1 MKGVLIMIG
10 ILLVVLTGLI
20 LWGITTYNGLI
31 QSKEMVKN
39 AMGQIATQVESRWDA
54 LSSLIDATKQYSK
67 HESEVLENITRQR
80 SGINPD
86 SNPSEVEAD
95 SEIFQDVIT
104 RLNVVVEN
112 YPDLK
117 ASNIYENTMDKIDS
131 YENNVR
137 NSRMIF
143 NDTVTRYNRSI
154 LVFPASIIAKMFNF
168 HEEEYF
174 KGTDGK
180 SEMPSWN

>member
-1 MKGVLIMIG
+1 MLIVILGLIG
-10 ILLVVLTGLI
+10 LLVV
-20 LWGITTYNGLI
+20 WGISTYNRLI

-39 AMGQIATQVESRWDA
+39 AMGQIAAQVESRWDA
-54 LSSLIDATKQYSK
+54 LSSLIDATKKYSK
-67 HESEVLENITRQR
+67 HESEVLENITKQR
-80 SGINPD
+80 SGINPS
-86 SNPSEVEAD
+86 SNVSDVEAD
-95 SEIFQDVIT
+95 SAMFQDAIN

-143 NDTVTRYNRSI
+143 NDTVTKYNRGI
-154 LVFPASIIAKMFNF
+154 LVFPASLLAKMFNF

-174 KGTDGK
+174 ESSADKQG
-180 SEMPSWN
+180 MPGWN

>member
-1 MKGVLIMIG
+1 MTAVLLIIIAGLAIWGVS
-10 ILLVVLTGLI
+10 
-20 LWGITTYNGLI
+20 TYNRLI

-39 AMGQIATQVESRWDA
+39 AMGQIATQIESRWDA

-67 HESEVLENITRQR
+67 HESEVLENITKQR
-80 SGINPD
+80 SGISPT
-86 SNPSEVEAD
+86 SNPSDVEAD
-95 SEIFQDVIT
+95 SDIFQDVIT
-104 RLNVVVEN
+104 KLNVVVEN

-154 LVFPASIIAKMFNF
+154 LVFPASLIAKMFNF
-168 HEEEYF
+168 EEEEYF
-174 KGTDGK
+174 KSTESKAD
-180 SEMPSWN
+180 MPSWN